1 MRVVL
6 FPIVFL
12 VLLLDS
18 CKHTNIGAA
27 SSSSSASTDYVEA
40 FFCCDYDE
48 QEVTVENYEA
58 LLDSIG
64 AALDTLST
72 PSTCVA
78 PMAEMN
84 AVLLKLD
91 SITKPEGFM
100 DRKRAY
106 NDYFYAVLD
115 SLESANADDP
125 WNYNI
130 AEDIVHERLQAVIK
144 ERTSTH

>member
-1 MRVVL
+1 MRVAL
-6 FPIVFL
+6 FPLVFL

-18 CKHTNIGAA
+18 CKHTNIGTA

-58 LLDSIG
+58 LLESIG
-64 AALDTLST
+64 AALDTLSS
-72 PSTCVA
+72 PSRCIA
-78 PMAEMN
+78 PVAEMN

-106 NDYFYAVLD
+106 NEYFSAVLD

-130 AEDIVHERLQAVIK
+130 AENLVHERLQHVIQN
-144 ERTSTH
+144 TSHKH

>member
-1 MRVVL
+1 ML
-6 FPIVFL
+6 FHPFLLLVFL
-12 VLLLDS
+12 LVC
-18 CKHTNIGAA
+18 CKHSGMNVA

-58 LLDSIG
+58 LLESIG
-64 AALDTLST
+64 AALDTLSS
-72 PSTCVA
+72 PSRCVA

-100 DRKRAY
+100 DRKRTY
-106 NDYFYAVLD
+106 NDYFSAVLD
-115 SLESANADDP
+115 SLEKADADDP
-125 WNYNI
+125 WKHNT
-130 AEDIVHERLQAVIK
+130 AEILVNDRLQAVIK
-144 ERTSTH
+144 NRISTH

>member
-1 MRVVL
+1 M
-6 FPIVFL
+6 
-12 VLLLDS
+12 LLIG
-18 CKHTNIGAA
+18 CRHTNKDNA
-27 SSSSSASTDYVEA
+27 SPSYSSDSIDYVEA
-40 FFCCDYDE
+40 DFCYDYNE

-91 SITKPEGFM
+91 SISKPEGFM

-106 NDYFYAVLD
+106 NEYFSAVLD

-125 WNYNI
+125 WNYYI
-130 AEDIVHERLQAVIK
+130 AENLVHERLQHVIQN
-144 ERTSTH
+144 TSHKH

>member
-1 MRVVL
+1 M
-6 FPIVFL
+6 
-12 VLLLDS
+12 LLIG
-18 CKHTNIGAA
+18 CRHTNKNNA
-27 SSSSSASTDYVEA
+27 SLSYSSDSIDYVEA
-40 FFCCDYDE
+40 DFCYDYNE
-48 QEVTVENYEA
+48 QEVTVENYET

-100 DRKRAY
+100 DRKRTY
-106 NDYFYAVLD
+106 NDYFSAVLD
-115 SLESANADDP
+115 SLEKADADDP

-130 AEDIVHERLQAVIK
+130 AENHVHDRLQHVI
-144 ERTSTH
+144 ESRIYQRH

>member
-6 FPIVFL
+6 FPLVFL

-18 CKHTNIGAA
+18 CKHTNIGTA
-27 SSSSSASTDYVEA
+27 SSSSSASTDYDEA

-64 AALDTLST
+64 AALDTLSS
-72 PSTCVA
+72 PSRCVA
-78 PMAEMN
+78 PWAQMN
-84 AVLLKLD
+84 AVLLKVD

-106 NDYFYAVLD
+106 NEYYSVMLD
-115 SLESANADDP
+115 SLEKADADDP
-125 WNYNI
+125 WIHSI
-130 AEDIVHERLQAVIK
+130 AEILVNDRLQAVIK
-144 ERTSTH
+144 NRISTH

>member
-1 MRVVL
+1 MNV
-6 FPIVFL
+6 
-12 VLLLDS
+12 
-18 CKHTNIGAA
+18 A
-27 SSSSSASTDYVEA
+27 SSSDSTDYVEA

-58 LLDSIG
+58 LIDSIG
-64 AALDTLST
+64 AALDTLSS
-72 PSTCVA
+72 PSRCVA

-106 NDYFYAVLD
+106 NDYFSAVLD
-115 SLESANADDP
+115 SLEKADADDP
-125 WNYNI
+125 WKHNT
-130 AEDIVHERLQAVIK
+130 AEILVNDRLQAVIK
-144 ERTSTH
+144 NRISTH